1 MIIAMA
7 GLPGTGKST
16 LASALAEAL
25 PGVVLNKD
33 AIRAALFPPNEI
45 EYSHRQD
52 DFVFGIMLQVA
63 EHYLQKFPNKHV
75 ILDGRTFSK
84 KPQVDILMD
93 YCQMYNRSIVFIK
106 CVCSD
111 ETARSRIENDL
122 VNNNHLAANR
132 NVTLYQQTKDNAD
145 TLLVPHLTVDTGQA
159 LEACVHACLDYIGFT
174 NEIVKESNE

>member
-16 LASALAEAL
+16 LASALAEEL

-33 AIRAALFPPNEI
+33 VIRAALFPPNEI

-63 EHYLQKFPNKHV
+63 EHYLQKYRNKHV
-75 ILDGRTFSK
+75 ILDGRTFSRQ
-84 KPQVDILMD
+84 PQVDILMA
-93 YCQMYNRSIVFIK
+93 YCQIYNRSIAIIQ
-106 CVCSD
+106 CICSD
-111 ETARSRIENDL
+111 ETARARIKNDL
-122 VNNNHLAANR
+122 INKNHLAANR
-132 NVTLYQQTKDNAD
+132 SFILYQQTKDNAD
-145 TLLVPHLTVDTGQA
+145 TMLVPHLTVDTEQT
-159 LEACVHACLDYIGFT
+159 LEACVHACLDYIGIT